1 MAKEKKKHETISNR
15 VTVKID
21 WFDYMRLR
29 AIAEE
34 ENMSLE
40 RALNFLLNR
49 GIEEYLWDEKKEVAV
64 FLIDEIPF

>member
-1 MAKEKKKHETISNR
+1 MAKEKKKRETISNR

-21 WFDYMRLR
+21 WFDYLHLR
-29 AIAEE
+29 AIAKE

-49 GIEEYLWDEKKEVAV
+49 GIEEYLWDEKKELGV
-64 FLIDEIPF
+64 FLVDEIPF